1 MPTTIHPHP
10 DGCIEVGVGF
20 DRYFSIT
27 GGVYSC
33 DPEQLPSL
41 GYRRKDSVRITLGC
55 LKAEDFPEELRPLC
69 RFHLVGA
76 DGPIHYVE
84 NTLYHASNR
93 DFNGLLPGETRQATD
108 AHGKPLWCLPYTPIK
123 AGDRPPPVE
132 WEPLMLPPGNKECN
146 LQAARNSACWPDA
159 TDEELLSATKETLMA
174 RLPALMKEFVTVCG
188 EYLPKEVIDRWS

>member
-1 MPTTIHPHP
+1 MPKTVHPHP
-10 DGCIEVGVGF
+10 EGCIELEVAYTH
-20 DRYFSIT
+20 YFSGT
-27 GGVYSC
+27 GAVYSC
-33 DPEQLPSL
+33 SPEELAGATQKKRDRLYL
-41 GYRRKDSVRITLGC
+41 RGGVLRADDL
-55 LKAEDFPEELRPLC
+55 PEELRPLC

-108 AHGKPLWCLPYTPIK
+108 AHGKPLWCLPYTPIE

-132 WEPLMLPPGNKECN
+132 WEPLMLPPGNKERN

-159 TDEELLSATKETLMA
+159 TDEELRSATKETLMA